1 MASFLGVAGLCGF
14 IGAIGYMGLKE
25 TTASIG
31 EINDVRLPS
40 VTSLQEVDINATR
53 LMGDLKSLLDMSL
66 TKQERKKIYDN
77 VPVLRKDIKTAWDIY
92 APLPQTKEESVM
104 WNEFVPK
111 WDLWKNANNK
121 YISLMQEF
129 DSMDIGNPY
138 VLRERME
145 QFRGDHFEL
154 CSNIYSMIKTG
165 KHIQGG
171 DDPTACSLGKWLK
184 SVDIKNPQFAALVDE
199 IHPYH
204 NDYHQGVTEL
214 KQALVTTGSKE
225 AEDIYQT
232 TIIAN
237 SKNVSNIL
245 SKLRKIAEQGQDK
258 VKEAR
263 TQFTQQNQVIGDD
276 TIVRLQ
282 EILELNTGVAEAAA
296 NDGTVA
302 AQRAALITISAVIA
316 GVIIAIILGIFAR
329 RLAVKPLETMVDSLK
344 DIAEGEGDLTQ
355 RVDQER
361 KDEIGELGRWFNTF
375 VSKIHDTIAEVSNA
389 TTDVSGAATE
399 IAASSEQIASRMEEQ
414 SQKTTE
420 ISSAVE
426 EMSSSV
432 KDVSNRATD
441 ASANSVEAGNQAEH
455 GGEVVGRTIDGMN
468 TIAQLVNDSA
478 KSIDTLGSKSEQ
490 IGQVIDVINDI
501 ADQTNLLALN
511 AAIEAA
517 RAGEH
522 GRGFAVVADEV
533 RKLADRTTKATEEI
547 AGSINEIQQETQA
560 AVDQMKSGTESVEEG
575 VTLANEAGD
584 ALSSI
589 LSGSREVEGMVQ
601 SIAAASEEQSA
612 AASEIAGH
620 ITAIRSGTEESS
632 EGAKQMAVAAN
643 QMSENANQLKALV
656 SQFKLAS

>member
-14 IGAIGYMGLKE
+14 IGAIGYSGLNQ
-25 TTASIG
+25 TTTSIS
-31 EINDVRLPS
+31 EINDIRLPS
-40 VTSLQEVDINATR
+40 VTSLQNIDLNATR
-53 LMGDLKSLLDMSL
+53 LMSNLKSLLNTSL
-66 TKQERKKIYDN
+66 TKKERQAIYDKI
-77 VPVLRKDIKTAWDIY
+77 PSIRKDIKAAWDTY
-92 APLPQTKEESVM
+92 APLPQTDKEASL
-104 WNEFVPK
+104 WSEFVPK
-111 WDLWKNANNK
+111 WDIWKSDNNK
-121 YISLMQEF
+121 YINLMQEF
-129 DSMDIGNPY
+129 DRIDIGNPY
-138 VLRERME
+138 VLREKMQ

-154 CSNIYSMIKTG
+154 TSNIYTMLKTG
-165 KHIQGG
+165 QHIQGG
-171 DDPTACSLGKWLK
+171 EDPTQCSLGKWLS
-184 SVDIKNPQFAALVDE
+184 SVDIKNPQFAALVE
-199 IHPYH
+199 KIHPYH
-204 NDYHQGVTEL
+204 NSYHHGVAKL
-214 KQALVTTGSKE
+214 KQALNSDTQNTDK
-225 AEDIYQT
+225 IYQT
-232 TIIAN
+232 EVIDN
-237 SKNVSNIL
+237 SKKVADIL
-245 SKLRKIAEQGQDK
+245 AEMSTIASQGQAK
-258 VKEAR
+258 IKEAQD
-263 TQFTQQNQVIGDD
+263 QFTQHNLVIGDE
-276 TIVRLQ
+276 TIKRLQ
-282 EILELNTGVAEAAA
+282 EILELNTSVATNAA
-296 NDGTVA
+296 NEGTVA
-302 AQRAALITISAVIA
+302 AQRAAYITITAVFI
-316 GVIIAIILGIFAR
+316 GVIIAIALGIFAR
-329 RLAVKPLETMVDSLK
+329 RLAVKPLDAMVDRLK

-355 RVDQER
+355 RIDQDR

-389 TTDVSGAATE
+389 TTEVSGAATE
-399 IAASSEQIASRMEEQ
+399 IAASSEQIAGRMEEQ

-432 KDVSNRATD
+432 KDVSDRAND

-455 GGEVVGRTIDGMN
+455 GGEVVGRTIQGMN
-468 TIAQLVNDSA
+468 TISQLVNDSA

-547 AGSINEIQQETQA
+547 AGSINEIQQQTQA
-560 AVDQMKSGTESVEEG
+560 AVEQMKTGTQSVEEG

-584 ALSSI
+584 ALNSI
-589 LSGSREVEGMVQ
+589 LTGSREVEGMVQ
-601 SIAAASEEQSA
+601 SIAAASEQQSA

-620 ITAIRSGTEESS
+620 ITTIRTGTEESS